1 MANIDYAGLLTGI
14 SNQNQRPS
22 PFTSPSRDQQLLGFA
37 AKQNEA
43 LTGRLGGMFGLQQQ
57 DPVELAKTK
66 LVGLDP
72 TNPAD
77 QAQFIQLLNIV
88 DPAKAAQFK
97 QQLEVKKVT
106 DAEKDAAKK
115 LAKERFAIERSDKAI
130 DQGLKRREVAAEE
143 ARAAASSLKTLKVER
158 YDPVTQ
164 KNVTELVLQ
173 SNPTVVVSSFPSPQD
188 PVKQSVTMQKFVRES
203 SDKAKLADER
213 ARDASKTAQLLE
225 EYKPTGGFAGTFEEI
240 IKTAGGTQDE
250 ASLARTRGNKLVQ
263 SEAIN
268 SLPQGPATDV
278 DVALARQG
286 EPPADAGAEYLASYA
301 RGLAKIAREE
311 ANYYRDQTA
320 WYSLNNTPYGF
331 DQSQEIKMIDRT
343 FEGFKTPT
351 QLKTMQVVRESYGTS
366 QEEDNRLA
374 FEKEFGFDLKSFD
387 DRYSLA
393 KQVVEKVTGGN

>member
-1 MANIDYAGLLTGI
+1 MANIDYAGLFTGGGEKA
-14 SNQNQRPS
+14 NQPS
-22 PFTSPSRDQQLLGFA
+22 PFTSSSREQQLLGFA

-43 LTGRLGGMFGLQQQ
+43 LTGRVGGMFGLQQQ

-77 QAQFIQLLNIV
+77 QPQFIQLLNIV
-88 DPAKAAQFK
+88 DPGKAAQFK
-97 QQLEVKKVT
+97 QQLEAKKVT
-106 DAEKDAAKK
+106 DAEKAASKK
-115 LAKERFAIERSDKAI
+115 LEKERFDITRSDKTI
-130 DQGLKRREVAAEE
+130 EQRLKTREVEAEE
-143 ARAAASSLKTLKVER
+143 ARAAASGLKTIKTER
-158 YDPVTQ
+158 YDPVTK

-188 PVKQSVTMQKFVRES
+188 PVKQSVTMQKFVRDS

-225 EYKPTGGFAGTFEEI
+225 KYKPTGGFAGTFEEI

-250 ASLARTRGNKLVQ
+250 ASLARTRANKLVQ

-286 EPPADAGAEYLASYA
+286 EPPANANAEYLASYA